1 MNNNQHQ
8 AVVRAGTGKS
18 PERVRS
24 WRRVVQAGWR
34 GGLVLLTIVAVVAE
48 APVCA
53 AQTPAELQ
61 KELQEMKAEYE
72 ARIGTLEK
80 RIAQLETTSSA
91 ATAAPPA
98 APPAKTPTAPGQ
110 GAPSGQVPAVVT
122 EAAQSTWKIVQGGQ
136 NPSTTKELQQQVGSG
151 LEYDQIRD
159 AEVRI
164 QNLEAEA
171 KAFEFHGYLRS
182 GYGLDGNG
190 GQQVAF
196 EAPGAGA
203 KYRLGNE
210 AETYAELIF
219 ANNWINPTHAPGKA
233 WFRTETMIEAD
244 TSNSSNYDNNDKFR
258 FREAFVQAGNVLEW
272 QPDAKF
278 WAGERYYRRQHIEID
293 DFYTLDMSGYGGG
306 VEDINAKIGHMA
318 VAYLAGADQNFV
330 TPSGALA
337 KSNIDV
343 RLYDMKA
350 PVGRFSV
357 WYNFADVKGGIANG
371 VKYPTLQGNAFG
383 FQYLRTEFHGGYNK
397 FTLQYGKGAA
407 SNFNTSIDAAS
418 PYLADSH
425 TFRITEQV
433 LVQPSNRW
441 SMMPIFLYQQYQDGN
456 PAHGTDTW
464 LSFGVRP
471 VINFTDHVSL
481 AFEPGVDHTTSGQN
495 LYEGWLVKNT
505 VALQVGSGRE
515 FFSRPVLRAFFT
527 YANWTDGYKG
537 FVGGVPYQ
545 FDNAGISFG
554 LQAESW
560 W

>member
-1 MNNNQHQ
+1 MI
-8 AVVRAGTGKS
+8 AIEILKVVWLGKRKSS
-18 PERVRS
+18 PTVTSPLRLHGSRLNAIFLFSTVFFLAATCAS
-24 WRRVVQAGWR
+24 
-34 GGLVLLTIVAVVAE
+34 
-48 APVCA
+48 VCS

-61 KELQEMKAEYE
+61 KEIQEMKAEYE
-72 ARIGTLEK
+72 SKIATLEK
-80 RIAQLETTSSA
+80 RITQLESSD
-91 ATAAPPA
+91 ATPI
-98 APPAKTPTAPGQ
+98 TATKS
-110 GAPSGQVPAVVT
+110 GAPTVAEPASRASNASNTLSKV
-122 EAAQSTWKIVQGGQ
+122 AQSTWKTVEGGQ
-136 NPSTTKELQQQVGSG
+136 TSTSALQQQVGSG
-151 LEYDQIRD
+151 LEYDQLRD

-164 QNLEAEA
+164 KNLEAET

-182 GYGLDGNG
+182 GYGLNGNG

-196 EAPGAGA
+196 QAPGAGA

-219 ANNWINPTHAPGKA
+219 ANNWVNPTHEAGKA
-233 WFRTETMIEAD
+233 WFRTEAMVEAD
-244 TSNSSNYDNNDKFR
+244 TSNSSNYDSNDKFR
-258 FREAFVQAGNVLEW
+258 FREAFVQAGNVLDF

-306 VEDINAKIGHMA
+306 VEDIDARIGHVA
-318 VAYLAGADQNFV
+318 VSYLAGANQSFV

-343 RLYDMKA
+343 RIYDMKA

-357 WYNFADVKGGIANG
+357 WYNFAATKGGTSNG
-371 VKYPTLQGNAFG
+371 VTYPSAQGNAFG

-397 FTLQYGKGAA
+397 FTLQYGTGAA
-407 SNFNTSIDAAS
+407 SDFNTFIAAPS
-418 PYLADSH
+418 SFLQDSH

-433 LVQPSNRW
+433 LVQPNVRW
-441 SMMPIFLYQQYQDGN
+441 SMMPIFLYQRYKDGN
-456 PAHGTDTW
+456 PAHGVDTW

-471 VINFTDHVSL
+471 VVNFTDHVSL
-481 AFEPGVDHTTSGQN
+481 VFEPGVDHTTSGQN
-495 LYEGWLVKNT
+495 LYSGWLVKST
-505 VALQVGSGRE
+505 VALQIGAGRE
-515 FFSRPVLRAFFT
+515 FFSRPVVRAFFT

-537 FVGGVPYQ
+537 FVGGIPYQ
-545 FDNAGISFG
+545 NQNAGLSFG

>member
-1 MNNNQHQ
+1 MKNSRLRADVFAGNAIRLGKSGMLRN
-8 AVVRAGTGKS
+8 AARAGG
-18 PERVRS
+18 RVAFS
-24 WRRVVQAGWR
+24 ACLLIAGGMQARVC
-34 GGLVLLTIVAVVAE
+34 L
-48 APVCA
+48 

-61 KELQEMKAEYE
+61 KELWEMKAEYE
-72 ARIGTLEK
+72 SRIATLEK
-80 RIAQLETTSSA
+80 RITQLETTSA
-91 ATAAPPA
+91 AAVPPA
-98 APPAKTPTAPGQ
+98 VQKAIALPTQIAPKIQMPAEM
-110 GAPSGQVPAVVT
+110 T
-122 EAAQSTWKIVQGGQ
+122 EAAQSTWKIVTGRQKAA
-136 NPSTTKELQQQVGSG
+136 TTKELQQQVGSG
-151 LEYDQIRD
+151 LEYDQVRD

-164 QNLEAEA
+164 QNLELEA

-182 GYGLDGNG
+182 GYGLNGNG

-210 AETYAELIF
+210 AETYGELIF
-219 ANNWINPTHAPGKA
+219 ANNWVNPKHEAGKA
-233 WFRTETMIEAD
+233 WFRTEAMVEAD
-244 TSNSSNYDNNDKFR
+244 TSNASNYDNNDKFR
-258 FREAFVQAGNVLEW
+258 FREAFVQAGNVLEF
-272 QPDAKF
+272 QPEAKF

-306 VEDINAKIGHMA
+306 VEDLDARVGHVA
-318 VAYLAGADQNFV
+318 VSYLAGANRDFV

-337 KSNIDV
+337 KSNIDL
-343 RLYDMKA
+343 RIYDMKG
-350 PVGRFSV
+350 PFGKFSV
-357 WYNFADVKGGIANG
+357 YYNFANVKGGVANG

-383 FQYLRTEFHGGYNK
+383 VQYLRPEFHGGYNK
-397 FTLQYGKGAA
+397 FTIQYGAGAA
-407 SNFNTSIDAAS
+407 SNFSTFIDAPS

-433 LVQPSNRW
+433 LVQPNDRW
-441 SMMPIFLYQQYQDGN
+441 SMMPIFLYQRHKDGN

-464 LSFGVRP
+464 VSFGVRP

-481 AFEPGVDHTTSGQN
+481 ALEPGVDHTTSGQN
-495 LYEGWLVKNT
+495 LYDGWLVKST
-505 VALQVGSGRE
+505 LALQISSGRE
-515 FFSRPVLRAFFT
+515 FFSRPVVRAFLT

-545 FDNAGISFG
+545 NQNAGISFG

>member
-1 MNNNQHQ
+1 M
-8 AVVRAGTGKS
+8 AKGASCLVRGIENELTATTSARTGPGRLESK
-18 PERVRS
+18 
-24 WRRVVQAGWR
+24 RRHTALT
-34 GGLVLLTIVAVVAE
+34 LVLLLAAGS
-48 APVCA
+48 APACD
-53 AQTPAELQ
+53 AQTPQELQ
-61 KELQEMKAEYE
+61 KELLALRSAYE
-72 ARIGTLEK
+72 TKIASLEK
-80 RIAQLETTSSA
+80 RISDLESVNATALAAAKAPNKA
-91 ATAAPPA
+91 ATSAEQAAA
-98 APPAKTPTAPGQ
+98 R
-110 GAPSGQVPAVVT
+110 VPAPVS
-122 EAAQSTWKIVQGGQ
+122 AIAQPIWQIVQGGQ
-136 NPSTTKELQQQVGSG
+136 TSTSALQQQVGSG

-164 QNLEAEA
+164 KNLESET

-182 GYGLDGNG
+182 GYGLNGDG

-196 EAPGAGA
+196 QAPGAGA

-219 ANNWINPTHAPGKA
+219 ANNWINPTHEPGKT
-233 WFRTETMIEAD
+233 WFRTETMVEAD

-258 FREAFVQAGNVLEW
+258 FREAFVQAGNVLAW

-318 VAYLAGADQNFV
+318 VSFLAGADQNFV
-330 TPSGALA
+330 TSNGALA
-337 KSNIDV
+337 KSNLDV
-343 RLYDMKA
+343 RIYDMKA
-350 PVGRFSV
+350 PVGRFSI
-357 WYNFADVKGGIANG
+357 WYNFAASKGGTSNG
-371 VKYPTLQGNAFG
+371 VFYPSTQGNAFG
-383 FQYLRTEFHGGYNK
+383 VQYLRTEFHGGYNK
-397 FTLQYGKGAA
+397 FTLQYGTGAA
-407 SNFNTSIDAAS
+407 SDFNTFIAPPS
-418 PYLADSH
+418 PFVPDSH

-433 LVQPSNRW
+433 LVQPNKVW
-441 SMMPIFLYQQYQDGN
+441 SMMPIFIYQRYKDGN

-471 VINFTDHVSL
+471 IVNFTDHVSL
-481 AFEPGVDHTTSGQN
+481 AFEPGVDHTESGQN
-495 LYEGWLVKNT
+495 LYDGWLVKST
-505 VALQVGSGRE
+505 VALQIASGRE

-545 FDNAGISFG
+545 NQNAGISFG

>member
-1 MNNNQHQ
+1 MNNNLLQ
-8 AVVRAGTGKS
+8 AELRVGKSWCVKAPRKLFGAAPAVWIVRA
-18 PERVRS
+18 P
-24 WRRVVQAGWR
+24 
-34 GGLVLLTIVAVVAE
+34 LLAMVAVV
-48 APVCA
+48 PVLPCG

-72 ARIGTLEK
+72 SKIATLEK
-80 RIAQLETTSSA
+80 RISQLETTTAGTPVAPVSEA
-91 ATAAPPA
+91 AKTSPTQTQIATGVQVPPA
-98 APPAKTPTAPGQ
+98 
-110 GAPSGQVPAVVT
+110 VT
-122 EAAQSTWKIVQGGQ
+122 EAAKSTWKIVQGGQ
-136 NPSTTKELQQQVGSG
+136 SSSSTKQLQEQVGSG

-164 QNLEAEA
+164 QNLEQEA

-182 GYGLDGNG
+182 GYGLNGNG

-210 AETYAELIF
+210 AETYGELIF
-219 ANNWINPTHAPGKA
+219 ANNWINPTHEAGKA
-233 WFRTETMIEAD
+233 WFRTEAMIEAD

-258 FREAFVQAGNVLEW
+258 FREAFVQTGNVLEF

-306 VEDINAKIGHMA
+306 VEDLDLRIGHMA
-318 VAYLAGADQNFV
+318 VAYLAGANQNFQ

-350 PVGRFSV
+350 PVGRFAV
-357 WYNFADVKGGIANG
+357 WYNFAAVKGGASNG
-371 VKYPTLQGNAFG
+371 VAYPSLQGNAFG

-407 SNFNTSIDAAS
+407 SNFNTFIDAPS
-418 PYLADSH
+418 PYLADSS

-433 LVQPSNRW
+433 LVQPNNRW
-441 SMMPIFLYQQYQDGN
+441 SMMPIFLYQRYKDGN

-464 LSFGVRP
+464 VSFGARP
-471 VINFTDHVSL
+471 VINFTDHISL

-505 VALQVGSGRE
+505 VALQVGSGKE

-527 YANWTDGYKG
+527 YANWTNGYKG
-537 FVGGVPYQ
+537 FVGGLPYQ
-545 FDNAGISFG
+545 NENAGISFG